1 MNSLTKI
8 LGAGLFAALAVS
20 PAVPAALAAP
30 APAAAP
36 ASDVDRA
43 VAALRA
49 ISSMRADFVQTDRN
63 GQRLTGTLTMQRPG
77 KIRFQYQPGVPML
90 IVSDGAALTVIDY
103 EVRQVSRWPI
113 RNSPLGALLN
123 PDKDVARYARLLPTT
138 SPDVLSLEVKDPR
151 HPEYGTLTLVMVR
164 KAGAPGG
171 LQLDSWVSLD
181 SQNKRT
187 TIRLSNQQY
196 GVPVPANMFRY
207 NDPRPQIR
215 H

>member
-1 MNSLTKI
+1 M
-8 LGAGLFAALAVS
+8 
-20 PAVPAALAAP
+20 
-30 APAAAP
+30 
-36 ASDVDRA
+36 
-43 VAALRA
+43 AALRA

-63 GQRLTGTLTMQRPG
+63 GQRLTGTLTLQRPG
-77 KIRFQYQPGVPML
+77 KIRFQYQPGVPLL

-138 SPDVLSLEVKDPR
+138 NPDVLSLEIKDPR
-151 HPEYGTLTLVMVR
+151 HPEYGTLTLIMVR
-164 KAGAPGG
+164 KPGAPGG
-171 LQLDSWVSLD
+171 LQLDSWVALD
-181 SQNKRT
+181 LQNQRT
-187 TIRLSNQQY
+187 TICLSNQQY